1 MGTVQQA
8 KSEYNYYTNFVK
20 NTKTKISSSP
30 AVNFLQLHCLLL
42 ELMEVLVT
50 KKHDLDDIRF
60 RCCEIMATTFN
71 VVSDI
76 PQLRA
81 CFPSNKHHTKWIL
94 ERDQSPRLPD
104 LLKASRELLVAYIN
118 IALNTWDSTTL
129 STLQEK
135 LDEFTFILWDIS
147 NTPDIHNMLSLSIQ
161 ITSHYHILQE
171 RQQTMAYKPFM
182 QKSFE
187 SKSIYPW
194 RYTWNRYSMEFLEYL
209 NQCGKVVLGKEY
221 AMYELLEIIREI
233 IEHKRNDHHMSNEI
247 IALEFSFF
255 LNVPIEEIN
264 VSDTRTFIYPI
275 LFHLLSKSFEE
286 LWMDKHKLA
295 WRTPYDLKRSHA
307 QILNSIKYPPCTLRE
322 QDNTSYVEVPSPV
335 YSELSINEEN
345 NEQNTDLPT
354 KTMRTETDPEIEPEK
369 EKPATIEISS
379 MDDKDK
385 TIDIPAID
393 DVD

>member
-1 MGTVQQA
+1 
-8 KSEYNYYTNFVK
+8 
-20 NTKTKISSSP
+20 
-30 AVNFLQLHCLLL
+30 
-42 ELMEVLVT
+42 
-50 KKHDLDDIRF
+50 
-60 RCCEIMATTFN
+60 
-71 VVSDI
+71 
-76 PQLRA
+76 
-81 CFPSNKHHTKWIL
+81 
-94 ERDQSPRLPD
+94 
-104 LLKASRELLVAYIN
+104 
-118 IALNTWDSTTL
+118 
-129 STLQEK
+129 
-135 LDEFTFILWDIS
+135 
-147 NTPDIHNMLSLSIQ
+147 
-161 ITSHYHILQE
+161 
-171 RQQTMAYKPFM
+171 MAYKPFM

-345 NEQNTDLPT
+345 NEQNTDLPA

-369 EKPATIEISS
+369 EKPATIEISP

-385 TIDIPAID
+385 TIDVPAID